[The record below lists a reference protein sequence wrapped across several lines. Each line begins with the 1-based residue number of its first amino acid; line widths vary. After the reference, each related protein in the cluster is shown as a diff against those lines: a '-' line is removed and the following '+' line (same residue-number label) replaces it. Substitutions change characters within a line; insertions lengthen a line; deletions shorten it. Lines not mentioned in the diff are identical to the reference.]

1 MFEGNLTADILI
13 RYFQADITHTFHF
26 LVTNSIPYVYYW
38 QPIKAFLII
47 LTPLLRLH

>member
-26 LVTNSIPYVYYW
+26 LVTKHVYYW
-38 QPIKAFLII
+38 QPIKAFLMI